1 MIKLTEQLVRATYET
16 ADYKTVEDEFTI
28 FSINNIKTEAIF
40 DSSYYDVSDIE
51 LIEIVDVIREQEV
64 YIKLGDVDDFIKN
77 SLLYF

>member
-1 MIKLTEQLVRATYET
+1 MIKLTEQLVIATYET
-16 ADYKTVEDEFTI
+16 ADYKTVEDWFTI